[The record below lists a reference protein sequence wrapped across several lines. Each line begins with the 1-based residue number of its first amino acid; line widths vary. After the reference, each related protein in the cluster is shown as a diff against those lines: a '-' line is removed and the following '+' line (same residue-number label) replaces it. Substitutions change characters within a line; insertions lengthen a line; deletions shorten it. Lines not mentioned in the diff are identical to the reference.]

1 MSPHAAARHAV
12 MDDAFSALPPCWPI
26 PGDGGWWALHEQIDR
41 LRRGQGRV
49 LDALGLG
56 PIETPSRVVRSQP
69 GVTLKA
75 YGAEGA
81 AGPVVL
87 LVPAPIKRA
96 YIWDLVPG
104 ASVVRQ
110 CLRAG
115 ARVYLIQWERPGA
128 AELEFG
134 LAEYAD
140 RLLVDCLDAIAVE
153 TGGPRAVLVGHSLGG
168 TLAAIFSALHP
179 ERVRGLILLGAPLHF
194 GPDVGILDRLA
205 AVVSS
210 GRMAVSGNI
219 PGSFLD
225 LVSLVA
231 FPITLEA
238 ARWADWVSSFPDPWA
253 LGTHLRVER
262 WTLDEMPLAAC
273 LFREVVEELY
283 RADRFLRGRLMVRGR
298 RAAPEAVAAPL
309 LSVLDARCPIAPP
322 QSVLPFHRV
331 VRSPE
336 RRLLWYEG
344 DTGVALQH
352 VGMLVGRSAHQ
363 HLWPEIGRWI
373 RVRGGP
379 GPEGSWREGTE

>member
-1 MSPHAAARHAV
+1 
-12 MDDAFSALPPCWPI
+12 MDDAVSALPPCWPI

-41 LRRGQGRV
+41 IRRGQGRV

-110 CLRAG
+110 GLRAG

-128 AELEFG
+128 AEQGFG

-140 RLLVDCLDAIAVE
+140 RLLLDCLDAMEVE
-153 TGGPRAVLVGHSLGG
+153 VGQSRAVLAGHSLGG
-168 TLAAIFSALHP
+168 TFAALFSALHP
-179 ERVRGLILLGAPLHF
+179 ERVQGLILIGAPLHF
-194 GPDVGILDRLA
+194 GPGVGALGRLV
-205 AVVSS
+205 AVAP
-210 GRMAVSGNI
+210 RAHFLTAMPGNV

-225 LVSLVA
+225 MASLLA
-231 FPITLEA
+231 SPITFGA
-238 ARWADWVSSFPDPWA
+238 ARWMDWLRSFPDPQA
-253 LGTHLRVER
+253 IDTHLRVER
-262 WTLDEMPLAAC
+262 WTLDEMPMAAR

-283 RADRFLRGRLMVRGR
+283 RADLFLRGRLMVRGR

-352 VGMLVGRSAHQ
+352 VGMLVGRSAHR

-373 RVRGGP
+373 RARGGP
-379 GPEGSWREGTE
+379 GPEGSRREGTE